1 MTNIAVYSKEQ
12 NQLISQ
18 TLLPENKKYIPLHFE
33 HKKIKNFNEGDYKNL
48 YIYLVKLCEISGVT
62 KPSGEVLKSIVIFL
76 KESYGD
82 FSQKEIETAFSM
94 AFSFKLDL
102 DDISNYGNINVIW
115 ISKILNAYKI
125 KRDKALI
132 EYEVKKRAIEFEKSQ
147 EKTQAEVDQYMAK
160 ATIVNFEKY
169 KETKVFSDLGN
180 STYNFLSRSKLL
192 ILTDEQ
198 KKLLM
203 LEANKRLLDNS
214 LNVNKENV
222 FIRAVTSL
230 KNGIP
235 EHASRTVARDCAVE
249 QKFQEWIEKNVDPKK
264 LLNKYL

>member
-1 MTNIAVYSKEQ
+1 M
-12 NQLISQ
+12 ISQ

-76 KESYGD
+76 KETYGD

-132 EYEVKKRAIEFEKSQ
+132 EYEKKRRAIDFEKSQ
-147 EKTQAEVDQYMAK
+147 EKSKEEIEKYMSQAV
-160 ATIVNFEKY
+160 ISNFEKY
-169 KETKVFSDLGN
+169 KETKKFSDLGN
-180 STYNFLSRSKLL
+180 SIFNFASRIK
-192 ILTDEQ
+192 ILTLTDKEKQ
-198 KKLLM
+198 QLM
-203 LEANKRLLDNS
+203 IDANKRLLDNS
-214 LNVNKENV
+214 LSTDKENV
-222 FIRAVTSL
+222 FVRALSSL
-230 KNGIP
+230 KEGIP
-235 EHASRTVARDCAVE
+235 VDKARIVARDISVE
-249 QKFQEWIEKNVDPKK
+249 KLFDKWINEEIDPTI
-264 LLNKYL
+264 LLKKYL

>member
-1 MTNIAVYSKEQ
+1 MILAALQ
-12 NQLISQ
+12 I
-18 TLLPENKKYIPLHFE
+18 ENKKYIPLHFE

-76 KESYGD
+76 KETYGD

-147 EKTQAEVDQYMAK
+147 EKTQEEVDQYMAK

-203 LEANKRLLDNS
+203 LEANKRLLDN
-214 LNVNKENV
+214 
-222 FIRAVTSL
+222 
-230 KNGIP
+230 
-235 EHASRTVARDCAVE
+235 
-249 QKFQEWIEKNVDPKK
+249 
-264 LLNKYL
+264 

>member
-1 MTNIAVYSKEQ
+1 MTNIAVYSREQ

-76 KESYGD
+76 KETYGD

-132 EYEVKKRAIEFEKSQ
+132 EYEKKRRAIDFEKSQ
-147 EKTQAEVDQYMAK
+147 EKSKEEIEKYMSQAV
-160 ATIVNFEKY
+160 ISNFEKY
-169 KETKVFSDLGN
+169 KETKKFSDLGN
-180 STYNFLSRSKLL
+180 SIFNFASRIK
-192 ILTDEQ
+192 ILTLTDKEKQ
-198 KKLLM
+198 QLM
-203 LEANKRLLDNS
+203 IDANKRLLDNS
-214 LNVNKENV
+214 LSTDKENV
-222 FIRAVTSL
+222 FVRALSSL
-230 KNGIP
+230 KEGIP
-235 EHASRTVARDCAVE
+235 VDKARIVARDISVE
-249 QKFQEWIEKNVDPKK
+249 KLFDKWINEEIDPTI
-264 LLNKYL
+264 LLKKYL

>member
-1 MTNIAVYSKEQ
+1 MIF
-12 NQLISQ
+12 Q
-18 TLLPENKKYIPLHFE
+18 TLRPESRKYIPIHFE
-33 HKKIKNFNEGDYKNL
+33 YKKIKNYNEEDYKSL
-48 YIYLVKLCEISGVT
+48 YIYLVKLCQISGVQ
-62 KPSGEVLKSIVIFL
+62 KPTNDILKSIVIFL
-76 KESYGD
+76 KEAYSD
-82 FSQKEIETAFSM
+82 FSQKEIETSFTM
-94 AFSFKLDL
+94 ALSYQLDI
-102 DDISNYGNINVIW
+102 DDLNNYGTMNVIW
-115 ISKILNAYKI
+115 ISKILQAYKI
-125 KRDKALI
+125 NRSKALI
-132 EYEVKKRAIEFEKSQ
+132 EYEIKKRDIDLEKSQ
-147 EKTQAEVDQYMAK
+147 EKTQEEVDQYMAK

-222 FIRAVTSL
+222 FIRSVMSL
-230 KNGIP
+230 KGGIP

-249 QKFQEWIEKNVDPKK
+249 RKFQEWIEKNVDPKK

>member
-76 KESYGD
+76 KETYGD

-132 EYEVKKRAIEFEKSQ
+132 EYEKKRRAIDFEKSQ
-147 EKTQAEVDQYMAK
+147 EKSKEEIEKYMSQAV
-160 ATIVNFEKY
+160 ISNFEKY
-169 KETKVFSDLGN
+169 KETKKFSDLGN
-180 STYNFLSRSKLL
+180 SIFNFASRIK
-192 ILTDEQ
+192 ILTLTDKEKQ
-198 KKLLM
+198 QLM
-203 LEANKRLLDNS
+203 IDANKRLLDNS
-214 LNVNKENV
+214 LSTDKENV
-222 FIRAVTSL
+222 FVRALSSL
-230 KNGIP
+230 KEGIP
-235 EHASRTVARDCAVE
+235 VDKARIVARDISVE
-249 QKFQEWIEKNVDPKK
+249 KLFDKWINEEIDPTI
-264 LLNKYL
+264 LLKKYL